1 MKPALGS
8 NAKSRWFAQSRW
20 VLPFLLW
27 VFLCGPATRLH
38 ASPVKVHRANG
49 ITISISGPLAANT
62 WVTVTIEGAP
72 PPGPDG
78 DPPFGVGVRLNGWLV
93 VNPTPVWD
101 PEEQTWSFSWHIP
114 PGQRFATCLV
124 QVTSNG
130 QLTQQS
136 FEVN

>member
-8 NAKSRWFAQSRW
+8 NAKSRHLTRSCW
-20 VLPFLLW
+20 VLSFVLW
-27 VFLCGPATRLH
+27 VFLGSSAPVLH
-38 ASPVKVHRANG
+38 ASSMIRSNG
-49 ITISISGPLAANT
+49 ITISISGPLTENSA
-62 WVTVTIEGAP
+62 VTVTIEGAP

-78 DPPFGVGVRLNGWLV
+78 QPPFGVGIRLNGWLV
-93 VNPTPVWD
+93 ANPIPVWD
-101 PEEQTWSFSWHIP
+101 PEEQTWTFTWHIP

-130 QLTQQS
+130 QITQQS